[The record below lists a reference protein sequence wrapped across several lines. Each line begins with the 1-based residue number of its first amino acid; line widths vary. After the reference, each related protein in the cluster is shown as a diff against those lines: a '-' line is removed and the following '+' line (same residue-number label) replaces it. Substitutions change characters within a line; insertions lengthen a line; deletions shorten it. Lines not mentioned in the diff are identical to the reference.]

1 MKKTN
6 QGEKYASVF
15 HPYPHKFLLI
25 MKLTV
30 ILSCV
35 LSFNVFASV
44 YSQTTRFNIELREK
58 SVKEV
63 FKNIEGQS
71 EFRFF
76 YNSDFTALDNKVNV
90 NASGATIEELLAVV
104 LKNTD
109 VSYKVMDNNFIVI
122 TPGKEQQIRITGRI
136 TDAKTGDPLPGVT
149 VLAKGTTIGATS
161 GIDGSYLV
169 NVPVGATSL
178 IFSFIGYQA
187 QEVLIGER
195 VIVNVDLEEE
205 VTALDEVVVIGYGTK
220 VKSSVTGS
228 ISTVNANEIKNL
240 PATTVAEALEGRIS
254 GAFVTESSGKPG
266 ASSNIYLR
274 GPISISGGNPLY
286 IVDGVPV
293 PDLDYSFNMEDI
305 ESINVLKDASA
316 ASIYGAKAAGG
327 VILVTTKRGSNK
339 KPQINVVGNYGIRNV
354 IDLPVVF
361 QRDEY
366 IRAKQLAGYD
376 VTSLFGPESGWIS
389 LPDTDWFDEWYNP
402 GAEQN
407 YTISVNGG
415 GEASTYYIS
424 GNFNSI
430 EGTLLNNFINRYTFR
445 INSDHKILKNLKF
458 TENFYVKTGVESTPV
473 TPGNGFLTF
482 RSIPMMPV
490 YDPSNLEGGWGKTP
504 TGFQGSNNVARTS
517 SLHNRNKDYSAN
529 LSGGLEYTLL
539 KDLNLKAFFGTT
551 LAFIDSYAYQSP
563 FNDGAFSMLQTFSK
577 GMAKSQQYIATYTAN
592 YNHDFNGHQVTALVG
607 YEARKSNSA
616 NVIYRNQD
624 SFVPMPAS
632 STQAMSLKN
641 LSSDFMQTDVLDR
654 MLSQFLRVE
663 YAYRNKYLLTANI
676 RRDGYG
682 SKFGP
687 ENKFGI
693 FPGMS
698 MGWVISQEEFM
709 NTIDIIDLLKLRAG
723 YGVLG
728 NAVGQDFAYTSYY
741 ESGNPYDWSQN
752 GGFNKQVGISLASR
766 LANPEIQWE
775 SVATTN
781 FGFDLNLFKSRIS
794 INFDYYS
801 RQTKKMLYNIPISP
815 AAGVGSS
822 VQANI
827 GQMSNKGMELQ
838 IAHRNEIGD
847 FAYNAG
853 FNLGYN
859 KNELISLDP
868 TIDRLYIS
876 SGDIGTGES
885 GQGFYGLVYPCRSEP
900 GQPLGQ
906 FYGLQTAGIW
916 ASDAA
921 TGELRPTYSGYIP
934 RAGDLIYVDQNAD
947 GVINALDM
955 TTIGNPWPKFTY
967 GISMGASWKGI
978 ELKAQF
984 SGVLGNEIYN
994 AFESWEYN
1002 FFSDYNTTSNIYKTS
1017 FFGSNELTSIPR
1029 TGTLSIP
1036 DRNKNWGAVSDYHVQ
1051 SGSYMRL
1058 KNLQLGYN
1066 LPASVLKTVNLTEAT
1081 LFISAD
1087 NLLTITKYKGM
1098 DPAIPPQNG
1107 SILAQGLDF
1116 TSQRYP
1122 NSRLISM
1129 GISLTF

>member
-906 FYGLQTAGIW
+906 FYGL
-916 ASDAA
+916 
-921 TGELRPTYSGYIP
+921 
-934 RAGDLIYVDQNAD
+934 
-947 GVINALDM
+947 
-955 TTIGNPWPKFTY
+955 
-967 GISMGASWKGI
+967 
-978 ELKAQF
+978 
-984 SGVLGNEIYN
+984 
-994 AFESWEYN
+994 
-1002 FFSDYNTTSNIYKTS
+1002 
-1017 FFGSNELTSIPR
+1017 
-1029 TGTLSIP
+1029 
-1036 DRNKNWGAVSDYHVQ
+1036 
-1051 SGSYMRL
+1051 
-1058 KNLQLGYN
+1058 
-1066 LPASVLKTVNLTEAT
+1066 
-1081 LFISAD
+1081 
-1087 NLLTITKYKGM
+1087 
-1098 DPAIPPQNG
+1098 
-1107 SILAQGLDF
+1107 
-1116 TSQRYP
+1116 
-1122 NSRLISM
+1122 
-1129 GISLTF
+1129 